1 MNEENENHK
10 RIKSQNLKIP
20 RPFTPVRSRPPLK
33 VIDWGRKSEN
43 PEELLNNECEFGF
56 VMNYASEIFR
66 NLSQST
72 CNPSINPEY
81 MHSQPDLNFQMRNI
95 LVDWIVSV
103 HLKFRL
109 QPETLFLSI
118 NLLDRYLSVK
128 EITRNCLQ
136 LVGITALMLAS
147 KHEEIYPPKS
157 KDFIYVTDNS
167 YSTKQLKLMEVDML
181 KSLNYSLNDSYS
193 YLFIHRWITLLS
205 ISEKGQIFSNF
216 LCELA
221 LVEYFMIRFKPH
233 VVSLSAVYLSCKIL
247 KEPKDMKKAAI
258 TCNITEEELK
268 GCSRELLGLFFNI
281 ESHVLTAVKEKY
293 SSDKYLQVSQ
303 IKIW

>member
-1 MNEENENHK
+1 MNEENENHEK
-10 RIKSQNLKIP
+10 TKNRHAKIP

-43 PEELLNNECEFGF
+43 PEENLKQESEFGF
-56 VMNYASEIFR
+56 VRNYASEIFW

-72 CNPSINPEY
+72 CKPSINPEY

-118 NLLDRYLSVK
+118 NLLDRYLSIK
-128 EITRNCLQ
+128 EITRSCLQ

-167 YSTKQLKLMEVDML
+167 YSAKQLKLMEADML

-193 YLFIHRWITLLS
+193 FLFIYRWATLLS
-205 ISEKGQIFSNF
+205 ISETCQLFSIF

-221 LVEYFMIRFKPH
+221 LVEYFMIRFSPH
-233 VVSLSAVYLSCKIL
+233 VLSLSAVYLSCKIL

-268 GCSRELLGLFFNI
+268 ECSRELLSLFLNI
-281 ESHVLTAVKEKY
+281 ESHVLTAVKKKY
-293 SSDKYLQVSQ
+293 SSDKYLQVSS
-303 IKIW
+303 IKIS